1 MNHPA
6 DFADIGE
13 AFARETALAIILA
26 DGGGFIRF
34 WNEGAAA
41 LFGHSSAEVAGQRV
55 DLIVP
60 SPYRDMHWAGFN
72 RTIGSAWRG
81 HESWGDI
88 EALHKTGAIVPLQVL
103 LTPLT
108 GPDGGVR
115 QVFAMFRRREG

>member
-1 MNHPA
+1 VNHTA
-6 DFADIGE
+6 DLADIGE
-13 AFARETALAIILA
+13 AFARESTRAIILTDA
-26 DGGGFIRF
+26 GGFIRF
-34 WNEGAAA
+34 WNDGAAA
-41 LFGHSSAEVAGQRV
+41 LFGHSAAEAAGQRV

-108 GPDGGVR
+108 RAGGRVE
-115 QVFAMFRRREG
+115 QVFAMFRQREG